1 MNITDFI
8 PVGKDNAIS
17 RSQLVK
23 LTGLSDR
30 IIRDMIALERRNTA
44 ILNLQNGAG
53 YYIPSESEKADLERF
68 IKQEEARAKSIFWSL
83 RGAKSALRKCG
94 NG

>member
-1 MNITDFI
+1 MNIADFI
-8 PVGKDNAIS
+8 PVGKENAIS

-30 IIRDMIALERRNTA
+30 IVRDMIALERRNTA

-53 YYIPSESEKADLERF
+53 YYIPSESDKGEIERF
-68 IKQEEARAKSIFWSL
+68 VKQEEARAKSIFWSL
-83 RGAKSALRKCG
+83 RGAKTALRKCG

>member
-1 MNITDFI
+1 MNIADFI

-30 IIRDMIALERRNTA
+30 IVRDMIALGRRNTA

-53 YYIPSESEKADLERF
+53 YYIPSESDRADIERYVR
-68 IKQEEARAKSIFWSL
+68 QEEARAKSIFWSL
-83 RGAKSALRKCG
+83 RGAKTALRKCE

>member
-1 MNITDFI
+1 MNISEFI

-30 IIRDMIALERRNTA
+30 IVRDMIALERRNTA

-53 YYIPSESEKADLERF
+53 YYIPSESDRADIERYVR
-68 IKQEEARAKSIFWSL
+68 QEEARAKSIFWSL
-83 RGAKSALRKCG
+83 RGAKTALRKCG

>member
-1 MNITDFI
+1 MNISEFI

-30 IIRDMIALERRNTA
+30 IVRDMIALERRNTA

-53 YYIPSESEKADLERF
+53 YYIPSESDKSEIERF
-68 IKQEEARAKSIFWSL
+68 ETSSTVTDFDFLKVILHFAV
-83 RGAKSALRKCG
+83 
-94 NG
+94 

>member
-1 MNITDFI
+1 MNIADFI

>member
-1 MNITDFI
+1 MNISEFI
-8 PVGKDNAIS
+8 PVGKENAIS

-30 IIRDMIALERRNTA
+30 IVRDMIALERRNTA

-53 YYIPSESEKADLERF
+53 YYIPSDSDRAEIERYVR
-68 IKQEEARAKSIFWSL
+68 QEEARAKSIFWSL
-83 RGAKSALRKCG
+83 RGAKTALRKCG

>member
-1 MNITDFI
+1 MNIAEFI
-8 PVGKDNAIS
+8 PIGKENAIS

-53 YYIPSESEKADLERF
+53 YYIPSESDRADIERYVR
-68 IKQEEARAKSIFWSL
+68 QEEARAKSIFWSL
-83 RGAKSALRKCG
+83 RGAKTALRKCG

>member
-1 MNITDFI
+1 MNISEFI
-8 PVGKDNAIS
+8 PVGKENAIS

-30 IIRDMIALERRNTA
+30 IVRDMIALERRNTA

-53 YYIPSESEKADLERF
+53 YYIPSESDRADIERYVR
-68 IKQEEARAKSIFWSL
+68 QEEARAKSIFWSL
-83 RGAKSALRKCG
+83 RGAKTALRKCG

>member
-1 MNITDFI
+1 MNIAEFI
-8 PVGKDNAIS
+8 PVGKENAIS

-30 IIRDMIALERRNTA
+30 IVRDMIALERRNTA

>member
-1 MNITDFI
+1 MNIADFI

-30 IIRDMIALERRNTA
+30 IVRDMIALERRNIA

>member
-1 MNITDFI
+1 MNIADFI

-30 IIRDMIALERRNTA
+30 IVRDMIALERRNTA

-83 RGAKSALRKCG
+83 RGAKSALRKCE

>member
-1 MNITDFI
+1 MNIADFI

-17 RSQLVK
+17 LCQLVK

-30 IIRDMIALERRNTA
+30 IVRDMIALERRNTA

-53 YYIPSESEKADLERF
+53 YYIPSDSDRAEIERYV
-68 IKQEEARAKSIFWSL
+68 KQEEARAKSIFWSL
-83 RGAKSALRKCG
+83 RGAKTALRKCG

>member
-1 MNITDFI
+1 MNIADFI

-17 RSQLVK
+17 RSQLIK

-53 YYIPSESEKADLERF
+53 YYIPSASDRGEIERYV
-68 IKQEEARAKSIFWSL
+68 KQEEARAKSIFWSL
-83 RGAKSALRKCG
+83 RGAKTALRKCG

>member
-1 MNITDFI
+1 MNISEFI
-8 PVGKDNAIS
+8 PVGKENAIS

-30 IIRDMIALERRNTA
+30 IVRDMIALERRNTA

-53 YYIPSESEKADLERF
+53 YYIPSDSDRAEIERF